1 MGVNLLDQIKVI
13 EKIESH
19 INMNLVKATLT
30 FSHFVHTLTQC
41 LNLTSSF
48 IFLIKQM
55 HKSW

>member
-1 MGVNLLDQIKVI
+1 MEVNLLDQIKVL

-30 FSHFVHTLTQC
+30 FSNFVHTLTQC

-55 HKSW
+55 QKSW